1 MLDPRRVEF
10 SDPSRHIAEQGMARS
25 DEQVDTVVIGAGQ
38 AGLCMSCFL
47 QKKNLQHV
55 VLERGRIGERWRS
68 ERWDTLRF
76 QFESNIA
83 NLPGFPFA
91 GEDKSTFM
99 HRDDVVRILD
109 NYAAFTRAPVRCGVE
124 VNRLSRPADKPFQVR
139 FADHVIEAR
148 NVVAA
153 TGPYQRAIIPDIS
166 HAVPNSVVQVPANR
180 YCNPDQ
186 LPEGTTLVVGAGSSG
201 YQIAEDLLE
210 SGRRVILAAG
220 RHRALPRRYRGRSP
234 GIFMQPSTISSR
246 RPSTCPK

>member
-1 MLDPRRVEF
+1 
-10 SDPSRHIAEQGMARS
+10 MARS

-139 FADHVIEAR
+139 LKTVRLGIAR
-148 NVVAA
+148 KLITPLITRLGLRVERLN
-153 TGPYQRAIIPDIS
+153 IL
-166 HAVPNSVVQVPANR
+166 SV
-180 YCNPDQ
+180 
-186 LPEGTTLVVGAGSSG
+186 
-201 YQIAEDLLE
+201 
-210 SGRRVILAAG
+210 
-220 RHRALPRRYRGRSP
+220 
-234 GIFMQPSTISSR
+234 
-246 RPSTCPK
+246 